1 MRLLLR
7 VGVGLG
13 MNLLACLE
21 VRGRENIPPK
31 GPLIVVSNHFHF
43 FDAVVL
49 ILAARW
55 PMAFLA
61 DFQMPNVPL
70 PLKLFPAFYK
80 TYDVAQGT
88 VNLEALWASEAV
100 LSQTGVWGNFPEGRL
115 HAPPLNQ
122 ALSGAACLALCTGAP
137 ILPVGI
143 YSEDAWDIFG
153 TIKREKRRMRAI
165 CHFGK
170 VYGPLTCDNARRPD
184 RETIRTV
191 GERMMSEIAL
201 LLPEETCNEFPG

>member
-100 LSQTGVWGNFPEGRL
+100 LSQNGVLGNFPEGRL
-115 HAPPLNQ
+115 HAPPLNP
-122 ALSGAACLALCTGAP
+122 AC
-137 ILPVGI
+137 
-143 YSEDAWDIFG
+143 WD
-153 TIKREKRRMRAI
+153 
-165 CHFGK
+165 
-170 VYGPLTCDNARRPD
+170 LQ
-184 RETIRTV
+184 
-191 GERMMSEIAL
+191 
-201 LLPEETCNEFPG
+201 